1 MMGVAK
7 KLIKDIRKNKY
18 IYIMAVPVILFY
30 IVFCYVPMGGMLI
43 SFQDYSPVRGIFHS
57 KWIGFQNFIDFFS
70 SYQFPRL
77 LGNTLLLSFYLII
90 FSFPAPLILAL
101 LINELG
107 GKAFKKTVQ
116 TISYLPHFISLVV
129 ICGIVVDF
137 TSSEG
142 VINQILGVFG
152 VTPVSFLM
160 RPERFRPLFVVSDIW
175 QHVGWGSIIYLA
187 ALSGIDQGLYEAAI
201 IDGAGRFHQM
211 ISITIPCL
219 LPTITVLFIM
229 RIGNIMSVGYEKVIL
244 LYNPTIYSTADII
257 STYIYRRGLLETN
270 YGISTAV
277 GTFNSIINF
286 IFVWLANRLSGWLS
300 ENSLW

>member
-1 MMGVAK
+1 MGVLK
-7 KLIKDIRKNKY
+7 NLTKDIRKNKY
-18 IYIMAVPVILFY
+18 VYIMAVPVILFY
-30 IVFCYVPMGGMLI
+30 IVFCYAPMGGMLI
-43 SFQDYSPVRGIFHS
+43 SFQDYSPVRGILHS

-70 SYQFPRL
+70 GYQFPRL
-77 LGNTLLLSFYLII
+77 LKNTLLLSFYLII

-107 GKAFKKTVQ
+107 GKVFKKAVQ

-129 ICGIVVDF
+129 ICGIIVDF

-142 VINQILGVFG
+142 VINQILSIFG
-152 VTPVSFLM
+152 VTPVAFLM
-160 RPERFRPLFVVSDIW
+160 KPARFRPLFVISDIW
-175 QHVGWGSIIYLA
+175 QHAGWSSIIYLA
-187 ALSGIDQGLYEAAI
+187 ALSSIDPALYEAAI
-201 IDGAGRFHQM
+201 IDGAGRFRKI
-211 ISITIPCL
+211 ISITIPSL
-219 LPTITVLFIM
+219 LPTVTVLFIM

-277 GTFNSIINF
+277 GAFNSIINF
-286 IFVWLANRLSGWLS
+286 MLVWLANKMSRRLS

>member
-1 MMGVAK
+1 
-7 KLIKDIRKNKY
+7 
-18 IYIMAVPVILFY
+18 
-30 IVFCYVPMGGMLI
+30 MGGMLI
-43 SFQDYSPVRGIFHS
+43 SFQDYTPARGILHS
-57 KWIGFQNFIDFFS
+57 KWIGLQNFKDFFS

-77 LGNTLLLSFYLII
+77 LGNTLLLSFYLIV

-101 LINELG
+101 LINELNH
-107 GKAFKKTVQ
+107 KVFKKTIQ

-129 ICGIVVDF
+129 VCGIIVDF
-137 TSSEG
+137 TSTEG
-142 VINQILGVFG
+142 VINQVLSTFG
-152 VTPVSFLM
+152 VTPVHFLL
-160 RPERFRPLFVVSDIW
+160 RPERFRAIFVVSDIW
-175 QHVGWGSIIYLA
+175 QQAGWSSIIYLA
-187 ALSGIDQGLYEAAI
+187 ALSGIDPGLYEAAI
-201 IDGAGRFHQM
+201 IDGAGRFRQI
-211 ISITIPCL
+211 ISITIPAL

-277 GTFNSIINF
+277 GTFNSVINF
-286 IFVWLANRLSGWLS
+286 IFVWLANKVSSRLS